1 MGKPT
6 NTAAQIWRFRDF
18 EFDAYSMELRRAGVP
33 VKLREQSSRILA
45 CLLENAG
52 RMVTREELRQLLW
65 PSDTFVDFDHSL
77 NAAVMTLREALGDRA
92 DKPLYI
98 ETLPKKGYRFVAPV
112 SLGPAAIEAEDEQ
125 VASRP
130 HAPAAERPRPPAT
143 PAALSA
149 PCPSQDPTASTGD
162 PPSESKT
169 RSPRLS
175 VWLPTLR
182 AAVIPALLVVAIT
195 LGALGWRHRFLDRA
209 AQPQIK
215 SLAVLPLD
223 NLSGDPAQEYFAD
236 GMTDELT
243 TMLAKNSSLLI
254 TSRTSVMQY
263 KAARRPLPEIA
274 KALQVDAI
282 LEGTVSRAGDQV
294 HMTLQLIRADTDT
307 HLWAES
313 YDCNPNEV
321 AALPGVAAR
330 NIATRLHR
338 AIVSSSSVHSVS
350 PEAHDAYLRG
360 RYFLQKREP
369 DKSAAYFQRAI
380 SIDPSWSEAYAGL
393 AAALVSEGVFAI
405 LGTDDAITKGEA
417 AARRAIELDPQ
428 DGEAYSTLG
437 LIQCVFEWKW
447 KDAEGNLKRGIA
459 LSPSSAQAEQ
469 YYSIYL
475 GSVNRPEEAVAHA
488 RRALELD
495 PQSFWTNRHLGSA
508 LYMAR
513 HYDEALVHLKQAL
526 EMEPGKAG
534 LVAGWASRIYE
545 MKGMRDKAMEYDA
558 LGVQSEAPEV
568 NIDSMR
574 ALYKRDGWEAY
585 WDARMKMM
593 LAHENE
599 MCVPYDIGLNY
610 IRLGKPGLSFSRLNA
625 AIDQKCWAV
634 GQIMVDPMVDEIRSD
649 KRYNDLLKRMNLP
662 H

>member
-1 MGKPT
+1 VAGPVYEFGAFRLDCGRFLLLRNGRSIRVARKPLELLILLVSHDGDLVT
-6 NTAAQIWRFRDF
+6 RAEIARCLWSSEVFVDTEHGINTAVRTI
-18 EFDAYSMELRRAGVP
+18 
-33 VKLREQSSRILA
+33 
-45 CLLENAG
+45 
-52 RMVTREELRQLLW
+52 RQLLRDA
-65 PSDTFVDFDHSL
+65 PDNPHFIQTVTG
-77 NAAVMTLREALGDRA
+77 M
-92 DKPLYI
+92 
-98 ETLPKKGYRFVAPV
+98 GYRFIAPV
-112 SLGPAAIEAEDEQ
+112 SATQLRVEDNQPVVPPTVPEGLEPAPSTSAVPASMRDPASAETPRLPLAGKVRLGLWLAAFIVLVLAILAT
-125 VASRP
+125 VG
-130 HAPAAERPRPPAT
+130 PRPLVARLFHRNT
-143 PAALSA
+143 P
-149 PCPSQDPTASTGD
+149 PT
-162 PPSESKT
+162 
-169 RSPRLS
+169 
-175 VWLPTLR
+175 
-182 AAVIPALLVVAIT
+182 IT
-195 LGALGWRHRFLDRA
+195 
-209 AQPQIK
+209 

-223 NLSGDPAQEYFAD
+223 NLSGDPGQEYFAE

-274 KALQVDAI
+274 KALKVDAI
-282 LEGTVSRAGDQV
+282 LEGTVSRTGNQV

-338 AIVSSSSVHSVS
+338 AIVSSSSASSVS
-350 PEAHDAYLRG
+350 PEAYDAYLRG
-360 RYFLQKREP
+360 RYFLQKREA

-393 AAALVSEGVFAI
+393 AAALVSEGFFAI
-405 LGTDDAITKGEA
+405 LRPDDAITKGEA

-428 DGEAYSTLG
+428 DGEAYSALG

-469 YYSIYL
+469 YYAIYL
-475 GSVNRPEEAVAHA
+475 DSVNRPEEAVAHA

-495 PQSFWTNRHLGSA
+495 PQSFWTNRYLGSA
-508 LYMAR
+508 LYTAR
-513 HYDEALVHLKQAL
+513 HYDEALAHLEQAL
-526 EMEPGKAG
+526 EMEPGKVG
-534 LVAGWASRIYE
+534 SVAGWASKIYE
-545 MKGMRDKAMEYDA
+545 MKGMRDKAVESDA
-558 LGVQSEAPEV
+558 LDVQSEAPEV

-574 ALYKRDGWEAY
+574 ALYKRDGWKAY

-593 LAHENE
+593 LARKNDL
-599 MCVPYDIGLNY
+599 CAPYDIGLNY
-610 IRLGKPGLSFSRLNA
+610 IRLGKPALSFSRLNA
-625 AIDQKCWAV
+625 AIDQKCWKV
-634 GQIMVDPMVDEIRSD
+634 GVIMVDPMVDGIRSD

-662 H
+662 Y

>member
-1 MGKPT
+1 MGNSIQRPV
-6 NTAAQIWRFRDF
+6 ARFEDF
-18 EFDAYSMELRRAGVP
+18 EVNLETGEVWKAGRRLKVQDQPFKVLSA
-33 VKLREQSSRILA
+33 
-45 CLLENAG
+45 LLERPG
-52 RMVTREELRQLLW
+52 QIVSREELRQLIW
-65 PSDTFVDFDHSL
+65 PGNSVGDFDHAINL
-77 NAAVMTLREALGDRA
+77 ALAKLRATLGDSA
-92 DKPLYI
+92 DVPHLI
-98 ETLPKKGYRFVAPV
+98 ETLPRRGYRFIAP
-112 SLGPAAIEAEDEQ
+112 LREQ
-125 VASRP
+125 TEP
-130 HAPAAERPRPPAT
+130 KT
-143 PAALSA
+143 P
-149 PCPSQDPTASTGD
+149 
-162 PPSESKT
+162 
-169 RSPRLS
+169 SPRLP

-182 AAVIPALLVVAIT
+182 AAVIPALLVAAIS
-195 LGALGWRHRFLDRA
+195 LGALAWRNRFLDRA

-215 SLAVLPLD
+215 SLAVLPLE

-274 KALQVDAI
+274 RVLKVDAI
-282 LEGTVSRAGDQV
+282 LEGAVSRTGDQV

-313 YDCNPNEV
+313 YDCNLNEV
-321 AALPGVAAR
+321 ASLPGVAAR

-338 AIVSSSSVHSVS
+338 AIVSSSSAHSMS

-360 RYFLQKREP
+360 RYFLQKREV

-393 AAALVSEGVFAI
+393 AAALTAEGAFGI
-405 LGTDDAITKGEA
+405 LRPEDAMTKGEA

-428 DGEAYSTLG
+428 DGEAFSALG
-437 LIQCVFEWKW
+437 FIQCVFEWKW

-475 GSVNRPEEAVAHA
+475 DSLNRPEEAVAHA

-495 PQSFWTNRHLGSA
+495 PQSFWTNRQLGSA

-513 HYDEALVHLKQAL
+513 HYDEALAHLEQAL
-526 EMEPGKAG
+526 EMEPSKVG
-534 LVAGWASRIYE
+534 LVAGWSTSIYE
-545 MKGMRDKAMEYDA
+545 MKGMHDKAVESDA
-558 LGVQSEAPEV
+558 LDVQSDSPEV

-574 ALYKRDGWEAY
+574 ALYKRDGWKAY

-593 LAHENE
+593 LAHENN
-599 MCVPYDIGLNY
+599 MCTPYNIGLNY

-625 AIDQKCWAV
+625 AIDQKCWQV
-634 GQIMVDPMVDEIRSD
+634 SQIMVDPMVDGIRSD

-662 H
+662 Y